1 MATSVHASTFHWEM
15 LFTWVAFRSRRT
27 IKENEHLCL
36 KIKSGSTYEKFPPIS
51 TLVSR
56 VVNGRTRIHTH
67 THTLETR
74 SNSLVCTHAECLS
87 STVVL
92 WFSVLEW
99 GGDVIVPLGFL
110 GWGHSGATQP
120 WSHRSFF
127 ALLPSP
133 PRHTQGGD
141 RRKSLKC
148 YLSSPCIFFYT
159 EVYPLSS
166 HSHLDWIEKL

>member
-1 MATSVHASTFHWEM
+1 MPENQIWFYLWEVPAHFYSCFQSGEWSHA
-15 LFTWVAFRSRRT
+15 
-27 IKENEHLCL
+27 
-36 KIKSGSTYEKFPPIS
+36 
-51 TLVSR
+51 
-56 VVNGRTRIHTH
+56 HTH

-120 WSHRSFF
+120 WSHLSF
-127 ALLPSP
+127 LPSCP
-133 PRHTQGGD
+133 PLLVTPKEETGGGVLNATFLL
-141 RRKSLKC
+141 RAF
-148 YLSSPCIFFYT
+148 FFYT